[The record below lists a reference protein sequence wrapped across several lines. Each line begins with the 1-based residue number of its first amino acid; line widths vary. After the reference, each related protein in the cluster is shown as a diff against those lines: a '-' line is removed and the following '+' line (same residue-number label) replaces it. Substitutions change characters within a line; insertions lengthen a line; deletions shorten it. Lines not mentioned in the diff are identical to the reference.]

1 MRIGARGLLILA
13 FAVALSSMA
22 PAAAVNIYELEIT
35 HSKRTY
41 LVAFDVLIDAEPA
54 RTRELLSDY
63 RQWRRLSD
71 TLSEVQLLRTFPD
84 GHQRI
89 RLRFHSC
96 MLFFCKTIQ
105 QTKDVVIH
113 SNGDIVTTMV
123 PEHNDFSSG
132 WEHWRFRA
140 EHNKTRLIY
149 HAVLEPDFYV
159 PPLIGP
165 WILKNTLSR
174 TLTVTANRLEAIA
187 KPVTAKYAE

>member
-1 MRIGARGLLILA
+1 MRFGARGLLILA
-13 FAVALSSMA
+13 FAVALSTMA
-22 PAAAVNIYELEIT
+22 PAAAVNISDLEIT

-41 LVAFDVLIDAEPA
+41 LVAFDALIDAEPA

-84 GHQRI
+84 GRQRI

-105 QTKDVVIH
+105 HTKDVVIH

-123 PEHNDFSSG
+123 PEHSDFSSG
-132 WEHWRFRA
+132 WERWRFRA

-149 HAVLEPDFYV
+149 HAVLEPTFYV

-165 WILKNTLSR
+165 WILKSTLSR

-187 KPVTAKYAE
+187 KPVTPKYAE